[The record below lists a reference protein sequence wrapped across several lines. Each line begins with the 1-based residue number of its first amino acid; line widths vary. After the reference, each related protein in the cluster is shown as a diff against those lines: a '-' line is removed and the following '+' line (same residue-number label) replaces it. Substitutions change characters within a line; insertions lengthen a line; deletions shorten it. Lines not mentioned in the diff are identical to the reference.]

1 MATVHGI
8 PAGKMTKRGRRWYV
22 PSPAVLMALLTTS
35 MFINYI
41 DRSNL
46 SVAAPLL
53 QSTLGYSTRQ
63 IGGLSSA
70 FFWTYALMQ
79 LVGLSGWICDN
90 FPVGRIFAFSFGVW
104 SLATICSG
112 LVSGFAA
119 FFMMRLILGAAE
131 SLAYPCYSRMIAME
145 IPQHL
150 RGRANALLDAGS
162 KLGPALATFIGG
174 LLLARYG
181 WRLFFVVLG
190 IGGLLWII
198 PWLRWMPRVPASQ
211 LEFEPG
217 DYSIRQMLTFRS
229 AWGTFAGHF
238 CGNYYWFFLL
248 IWLPLYLVRDRGFS
262 MARMATV
269 GATAYAVIAL
279 ATLSAGWI
287 SDILLKRGASVTQV
301 RKSVVVI
308 GLLASASILP
318 VAFISNLRAAI
329 PLLLLACIG
338 FGTYTSNHWVIT
350 QTLAGPI
357 MAGRWTSVQNGV
369 GNFSGILAAWL
380 TGLVV
385 DRTGSFQIA
394 FVISAVIAVVG
405 ALMWGAVVGPVEQ
418 VSWRTKLERIA
429 K

>member
-1 MATVHGI
+1 MATIHGT
-8 PAGKMTKRGRRWYV
+8 PAGTMIEPRRWYV

-53 QSTLGYSTRQ
+53 QSNLGYSTRQ
-63 IGGLSSA
+63 IGSLSSA

-79 LVGLSGWICDN
+79 LIGLSGWICDN
-90 FPVGRIFAFSFGVW
+90 YPVGRIFAYSFAIWSVATVCTGLLSSFPALFS
-104 SLATICSG
+104 
-112 LVSGFAA
+112 
-119 FFMMRLILGAAE
+119 MRLVLGAGE

-150 RGRANALLDAGS
+150 RGRANAFLDAGS
-162 KLGPALATFIGG
+162 KLGPALGTLLGG

-181 WRLFFVVLG
+181 WRIFFVTLG
-190 IGGLLWII
+190 IAGLLWLI
-198 PWLRWMPRVPASQ
+198 PWLRWMPRTPASR
-211 LEFEPG
+211 LDFEPG
-217 DYSIRQMLTFRS
+217 DYSIRQMLTLRS

-262 MARMATV
+262 MSQMATV
-269 GATAYAVIAL
+269 GATAYLVMAS
-279 ATLSAGWI
+279 ATLTAGWI
-287 SDILLKRGASVTQV
+287 SDLLLSRGASVTRV

-308 GLLASASILP
+308 GLLGSTVILP
-318 VAFISNLRAAI
+318 VAFVADQRVAI
-329 PLLLLACIG
+329 TLLFVACIA

-357 MAGRWTSVQNGV
+357 MAGRWTSVQNGI
-369 GNFSGILAAWL
+369 GNFSGIIAAWV
-380 TGLVV
+380 TGVAA
-385 DRTGSFQIA
+385 DRTGSFRFA
-394 FVISAVIAVVG
+394 FFISAAIALLG

-418 VSWRTKLERIA
+418 VSWRREDGRVA
-429 K
+429 Y